1 MKFRDIIEGKNT
13 KSKCSDELHALAKKT
28 NGSETREIQVIAGKL
43 DNFAATGN
51 PGVIADAVKVLKQMD
66 AGPRAKVM
74 EIIKKSDP
82 SMAKS
87 LARKSGL
94 NEEVDELSEG
104 KKLRNVLSDKELEK
118 SMKKALADKS
128 NYKGGK
134 VNWPF
139 IDADVYMELSAKGY
153 DLRHPSINY
162 MDRFDAMADKLDP
175 MNETE
180 LSESHFKVGDKVKCK
195 ASGMTGEVIKVG
207 DGEGAYY
214 TVKREDGST
223 KQYEPSELTLV
234 KEMTEARRD
243 APKGSKET
251 SNENPLVTIYDDGFE
266 RGKPGMSGHMNL
278 QTWMAIHGVSAKYQK
293 EIAEMV
299 MKAGTG
305 KKVKVPAKPMA
316 DNAKEYK
323 DEGKEPKTY
332 WLELSKHHEKEMK
345 GA

>member
-1 MKFRDIIEGKNT
+1 MKFRDIIN
-13 KSKCSDELHALAKKT
+13 
-28 NGSETREIQVIAGKL
+28 GKL
-43 DNFAATGN
+43 DEAKQYVVIDKKGKVVSSKPMSTSAALDFYDSLGGN
-51 PGVIADAVKVLKQMD
+51 AKGYKVVAADDKRV
-66 AGPRAKVM
+66 
-74 EIIKKSDP
+74 
-82 SMAKS
+82 
-87 LARKSGL
+87 
-94 NEEVDELSEG
+94 NEEEITEG

-128 NYKGGK
+128 NYKSGK

-139 IDADVYMELSAKGY
+139 IDADVYMELAAKGY

-266 RGKPGMSGHMNL
+266 RGKPGFSGHMNL
-278 QTWMAIHGVSAKYQK
+278 QTWMSIHGVSAKYQK

-323 DEGKEPKTY
+323 AEGKEPKTY